1 MKYIT
6 GKVKIKVKNKGLTY
20 MKVLSAVLLVAMSGL
35 LTACSTDDVREK
47 GNKIQLAGFTRT
59 GDEGPVTVT
68 SDYSPVRL
76 YFVSS
81 GSDVISG
88 NFSYVENENVWKS
101 NIEDVTS
108 GDYAVYGYAPA
119 TAATATLSEAT
130 PTSANLTLANVAALT
145 LANVAAVT
153 ANDVCVVIGVQTGN
167 VQTGNTSTP
176 KDVWTNWQGNLMF
189 SAAQGNFLY
198 VLMDHVLSAV
208 RFEMTLDADY
218 AKLRSIKLKKM
229 ELQSTKGSLNITM
242 KLTSKDDKTSPI
254 SDFTYGSLTET
265 GSHAVFFEDAAGV
278 ALNATEY
285 TAATCCFAPGA
296 SSDLSLTTT
305 YDVYDRKGNYIGERT
320 ATNKL
325 PDLGATR
332 GQRVKLKLTITPT
345 YLNVLSDP
353 DADYDNP
360 KIKIE

>member
-1 MKYIT
+1 
-6 GKVKIKVKNKGLTY
+6 
-20 MKVLSAVLLVAMSGL
+20 MKVLSAVLLVVMSGA

-47 GNKIQLAGFTRT
+47 GNKIQLAGFTRA
-59 GDEGPVTVT
+59 GDDPVTVVT

-81 GSDVISG
+81 GNDVISG
-88 NFSYVENENVWKS
+88 NFSYVESIWKS
-101 NIEDVTS
+101 NIENVTS

-119 TAATATLSEAT
+119 SAATATLSEVT
-130 PTSANLTLANVAALT
+130 PASANLT

-167 VQTGNTSTP
+167 ASTP
-176 KDVWTNWQGNLMF
+176 KAVWTNWQGNLMF
-189 SAAQGNFLY
+189 NAAPENYLY

-208 RFEMTLDADY
+208 RFEMTLDAEY

-242 KLTSKDDKTSPI
+242 KLTSNDSKTSPI
-254 SDFTYGSLTET
+254 SDFAYGSLTET
-265 GSHAVFFEDAAGV
+265 ETGSRAVFFEDATGV

-296 SSDLSLTTT
+296 SNDLSLTTT
-305 YDVYDRKGNYIGERT
+305 YDVYDHHGNYIGERT

-325 PDLGATR
+325 PNLSATR

-353 DADYDNP
+353 DADYDDP
-360 KIKIE
+360 TIKIEK

>member
-1 MKYIT
+1 
-6 GKVKIKVKNKGLTY
+6 

-35 LTACSTDDVREK
+35 LAACSTDDVREK
-47 GNKIQLAGFTRT
+47 GNKLQLAGFTRT

-81 GSDVISG
+81 ENSVISG
-88 NFSYVENENVWKS
+88 NFSYVDNVWKS

-130 PTSANLTLANVAALT
+130 PTSANLTLANVAA
-145 LANVAAVT
+145 VT

-167 VQTGNTSTP
+167 TSTP
-176 KDVWTNWQGNLMF
+176 KADWADCQGNLMF

-305 YDVYDRKGNYIGERT
+305 YDVYDRKGNYIGKRT

>member
-1 MKYIT
+1 
-6 GKVKIKVKNKGLTY
+6 

-35 LTACSTDDVREK
+35 LAACSTDDVREK
-47 GNKIQLAGFTRT
+47 GNKLQLAGFTRT

-81 GSDVISG
+81 ENSVISG
-88 NFSYVENENVWKS
+88 NFSYVDNVWKS

-130 PTSANLTLANVAALT
+130 PTSANLTLANVAA
-145 LANVAAVT
+145 VT

-167 VQTGNTSTP
+167 TSTP
-176 KDVWTNWQGNLMF
+176 KDDWADCQGNLMF

-285 TAATCCFAPGA
+285 TAATCCFAPGV